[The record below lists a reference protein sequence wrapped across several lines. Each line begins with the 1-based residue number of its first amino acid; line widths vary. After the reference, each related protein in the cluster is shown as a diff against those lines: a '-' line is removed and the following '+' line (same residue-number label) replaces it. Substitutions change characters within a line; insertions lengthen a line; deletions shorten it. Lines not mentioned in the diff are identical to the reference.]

1 MVGASPE
8 FCLPCTSCGD
18 TFDSLRLLRK
28 HKCGFTQNTTADI
41 KLGNVPENKTP
52 TIVDKIKV
60 ETMIDL
66 QKGSC
71 LDPIQICEA
80 TLETIDNKNVIAVD
94 KNDAIAVDN
103 KDAIAVDNKDVI
115 ALENTFLNGLRC
127 DCDSQAMV
135 KSISAQKA
143 QTQIHCKY

>member
-80 TLETIDNKNVIAVD
+80 TLETIDNKNVIATT
-94 KNDAIAVDN
+94 NN
-103 KDAIAVDNKDVI
+103 KKKSRKLKCNHC
-115 ALENTFLNGLRC
+115 ETEFLQYRSYDRHMLRHREETTYT
-127 DCDSQAMV
+127 
-135 KSISAQKA
+135 
-143 QTQIHCKY
+143 QTHE